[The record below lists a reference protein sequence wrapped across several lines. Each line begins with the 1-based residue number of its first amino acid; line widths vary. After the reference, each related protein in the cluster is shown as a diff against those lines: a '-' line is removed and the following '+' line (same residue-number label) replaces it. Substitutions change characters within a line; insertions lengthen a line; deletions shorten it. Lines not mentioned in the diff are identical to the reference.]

1 MSLESLMNEY
11 LPSVENELRR
21 VLTHSK
27 RADLDPLY
35 SMLAYQLGWDGEGAG
50 PETRGKRIRSTLVL
64 LTASAAGGEWD
75 CALPAAAAVELV
87 HNFSLIHD
95 DIQDKSALRRGRPT
109 VWVKWGV
116 AQAINAGDA
125 MFTLAHLAV
134 LGLGETV
141 SSVAALQAA
150 RVLQETCLALTQG
163 QFLDLAYET
172 HGDLT
177 IDAYWP
183 MVEGK
188 TAALISACT
197 YLGALAAQAEP
208 ARSEAYRQF
217 GRSLG
222 LAFQAQDDLLGIW
235 GDESLTGK
243 SKESDLISG
252 KKSLPVLYGLQQAGS
267 FAERWTRGAI
277 SPEEVPSLS
286 ARLEDEGAKVYTQD
300 TVNGLTDQALGALE
314 AAQPLG
320 DAGEA
325 LFTLA
330 KKLMRRNM

>member
-1 MSLESLMNEY
+1 MLNQS
-11 LPSVENELRR
+11 R
-21 VLTHSK
+21 K
-27 RADLDPLY
+27 ADLDELY
-35 SMLAYQLGWDGEGAG
+35 SMLAYQLGWEGEGSG
-50 PETRGKRIRSTLVL
+50 PEARGKRIRSALVL
-64 LTASAAGGEWD
+64 LTASAAGGEWE

-95 DIQDKSALRRGRPT
+95 DIQDNSSLRRGRPT

-134 LGLGETV
+134 LKLQNTV
-141 SSVAALQAA
+141 SSVVALQSA
-150 RVLQETCLALTQG
+150 RILQETCLALTQG
-163 QFLDLAYET
+163 QFLDLAYEAR
-172 HGDLT
+172 GDLT
-177 IDAYWP
+177 IEAYWP

-188 TAALISACT
+188 TAALLAACT

-217 GRSLG
+217 GRALG

-235 GDESLTGK
+235 GDESLMGK

-252 KKSLPVLYGLQQAGS
+252 KKSLPVLYGLQQGGP
-267 FAERWTRGAI
+267 FAERWNRGAI
-277 SPEEVPSLS
+277 TPEEISGLS
-286 ARLEDEGAKVYTQD
+286 TQLENEGGRIYTQD
-300 TVNGLTDQALGALE
+300 KVNDLTDQALRALE
-314 AAQPLG
+314 TAQPLG

-330 KKLMRRNM
+330 KKLMRRDM